1 MRHVPYFALQFVFL
15 LRTYVVIL
23 LFVSNLTIM
32 KSSNYFSPN
41 CLVSKCKVK
50 ALKDLIIFLLHNN
63 FF

>member
-1 MRHVPYFALQFVFL
+1 MYHIL
-15 LRTYVVIL
+15 LFSLCFFYVVIL

-50 ALKDLIIFLLHNN
+50 ALYLKGSDYISFA
-63 FF
+63 